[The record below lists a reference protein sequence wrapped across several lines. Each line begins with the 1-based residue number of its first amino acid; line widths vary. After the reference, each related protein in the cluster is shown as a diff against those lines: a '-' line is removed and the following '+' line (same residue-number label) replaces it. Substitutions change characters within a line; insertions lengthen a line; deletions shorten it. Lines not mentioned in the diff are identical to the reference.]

1 MSEQKSFQP
10 GEIVTAGYKTGR
22 YIGEIVDLK
31 SPKAVVKILAVM
43 KHPTQGDLHNP
54 KQLDVPLFH
63 QRKALAEFEKAL
75 VPMSAINHYE
85 GEVPEYKT
93 SLKEAL
99 DTQSAE
105 LKHEGGR
112 WAEASLTEIEKLK
125 DDYFPKS

>member
-1 MSEQKSFQP
+1 MSEKKTFQP

-22 YIGEIVDLK
+22 YIGEIVDIK
-31 SPKAVVKILAVM
+31 SPKAVVKVLAVM

-63 QRKALAEFEKAL
+63 QRKALAEFEKAN
-75 VPMSAINHYE
+75 VPMTAINHYE
-85 GEVPEYKT
+85 GSVPDYND

-112 WAEASLTEIEKLK
+112 WAEASLTELEKLK
-125 DDYFPKS
+125 DDYFPSR

>member
-1 MSEQKSFQP
+1 MSEKKTFQP

-22 YIGEIVDLK
+22 YIGEVVDMK
-31 SPKAVVKILAVM
+31 SPKAVIKVLAVI

-63 QRKALAEFEKAL
+63 QRKALAQFEKAL

-85 GEVPEYKT
+85 GNVPDYND
-93 SLKEAL
+93 SLKVAL
-99 DTQSAE
+99 ETQSAE

-112 WAEASLTEIEKLK
+112 WAEASLIEIEKLK
-125 DDYFPKS
+125 DDYFPSR

>member
-1 MSEQKSFQP
+1 MSEKKSFQP

-31 SPKAVVKILAVM
+31 SPKAVVKVLAVM

-85 GEVPEYKT
+85 GDVPDYKA
-93 SLKEAL
+93 SLQEAL

>member
-1 MSEQKSFQP
+1 MSEKKTFQP

-22 YIGEIVDLK
+22 YIGEVVDMK
-31 SPKAVVKILAVM
+31 SPKAVIKVLAVI

-63 QRKALAEFEKAL
+63 QRKALAQFEKAL

-85 GEVPEYKT
+85 GNVPNYND

-99 DTQSAE
+99 ETQSAE

-112 WAEASLTEIEKLK
+112 WAEASLIEIEKLK
-125 DDYFPKS
+125 DDYFPSR

>member
-1 MSEQKSFQP
+1 MSEHKSFQP

-54 KQLDVPLFH
+54 KELDVPLFH

-85 GEVPEYKT
+85 GEVPDYKA
-93 SLKEAL
+93 SLQEAL

>member
-1 MSEQKSFQP
+1 MSEKKTFQP

-22 YIGEIVDLK
+22 YIGEVVDMK
-31 SPKAVVKILAVM
+31 SPKAVIKVLAVI

-63 QRKALAEFEKAL
+63 QRKALAQFEKAL

-85 GEVPEYKT
+85 GNIPDYHD

-99 DTQSAE
+99 ETQSAE

-112 WAEASLTEIEKLK
+112 WAEASLIEIEKLK
-125 DDYFPKS
+125 DDYFPSR

>member
-1 MSEQKSFQP
+1 MSEKKTFQP

-22 YIGEIVDLK
+22 YIGEVVDMK
-31 SPKAVVKILAVM
+31 SPKAVIKVLAVI

-63 QRKALAEFEKAL
+63 QRKALAQFEKAL

-85 GEVPEYKT
+85 GNVPDYND

-99 DTQSAE
+99 ETQSAE

-112 WAEASLTEIEKLK
+112 WAEASLIEIEKLK
-125 DDYFPKS
+125 DDYFPSR

>member
-1 MSEQKSFQP
+1 MTQKKTFQP

-22 YIGEIVDLK
+22 YIGEVIDLK
-31 SPKAVVKILAVM
+31 DPKAVVKVLAVM

-75 VPMSAINHYE
+75 VPLSAINHYE
-85 GEVPEYKT
+85 GDVPNYNE
-93 SLKEAL
+93 SLRDAL
-99 DTQSAE
+99 GTQEAE

-112 WAEASLTEIEKLK
+112 WAEASLIEIEKLK
-125 DDYFPKS
+125 EEYFPAR

>member
-31 SPKAVVKILAVM
+31 SPKAVVKVLAVM

-75 VPMSAINHYE
+75 VPMSAINHYD
-85 GEVPEYKT
+85 GNVPDYSA
-93 SLKEAL
+93 SLQEAL

-125 DDYFPKS
+125 DDYFPKR